1 MQKNKGYG
9 LAIIRMALGLLFI
22 IPGIMKLLDP
32 SGIIGLLGGLG
43 FPAAGFFGWI
53 LILSEIFFGAA
64 LLVGWKVKMTV
75 WPLILILLV
84 ALLTVTIPGIGQPM
98 GVIKVLFHILGIA
111 GLVGIYLDGSGKCTV
126 CKE

>member
-22 IPGIMKLLDP
+22 IPGIMKLLSP
-32 SGIIGLLGGLG
+32 SGTIGMLSGLG

-53 LILSEIFFGAA
+53 LILSEILFGAA
-64 LLVGWKVKMTV
+64 LLVGWKTEITV

-84 ALLTVTIPGIGQPM
+84 ALLTVTIPGMAQPM

-111 GLVGIYLDGSGKCTV
+111 GLVGIYLDGSGKCNV
-126 CKE
+126 CK